1 MIFGAVE
8 VIIIDGMSGVL
19 YHHSH
24 HDCTIWMG
32 PEAKLDVIH
41 SDVIGD
47 RNDVRGI
54 IIETDIIRKDCSVL
68 PIILKLTY
76 STYSWIYF

>member
-8 VIIIDGMSGVL
+8 VTIIDGMSGGL
-19 YHHSH
+19 FLHSH
-24 HDCTIWMG
+24 QDCTIWME
-32 PEAKLDVIH
+32 PEARLDVIH
-41 SDVIGD
+41 NGVIGE

-68 PIILKLTY
+68 PIILKLIYGTY
-76 STYSWIYF
+76 L